1 MFIVA
6 LDDDDDD
13 DDDDDS
19 EDDDDDDDDDEVSP
33 AKPEC
38 RCSLLRFGKQT
49 LCQPEIASGLCVL

>member
-1 MFIVA
+1 MLIAA

-13 DDDDDS
+13 DDDN
-19 EDDDDDDDDDEVSP
+19 DDDDDDEVSP
-33 AKPEC
+33 AKLGF